1 MRLCVDLLLSIL
13 STLDLCV
20 YIVIYFIVTV
30 RFVQRAISNFG
41 DMILLTPTFCNWQ
54 RELSRWGI
62 FKKGD
67 GPFSPGLFKGMVKA
81 GASAVKVRSELVKGG
96 PATDYDLDESMM
108 SLEDLEVHYFWRYF

>member
-1 MRLCVDLLLSIL
+1 MPICKKIENRN
-13 STLDLCV
+13 TK
-20 YIVIYFIVTV
+20 IVINIKIIKFGFGHKVLKQKPIEL
-30 RFVQRAISNFG
+30 IGNF
-41 DMILLTPTFCNWQ
+41 FSKAN
-54 RELSRWGI
+54 
-62 FKKGD
+62 